1 MVSPAVKREAVAYL
15 TSGLQLRPTRACRVV
30 GLASSTFHHTS
41 KRVRSDEPVRS
52 RLKELAAQRARW
64 GCPMLFSILRR
75 EGFKDNYKRVE
86 RIYREAKLSIYL
98 RKRKNLRSSPRMPL
112 PLPTA
117 PNQTWSMDF
126 VQDAL
131 SDGRR
136 FRCFNLVD
144 DFTRECLVIHVARS
158 IRSTTLVEIFETLK
172 QTRALP
178 QNIRCDNGPELT
190 AIAMDLWAYRNRVKI
205 CTIDPGKPQQNA
217 FVESFNGKFRADC
230 LDQNWFEPL
239 DEAKEKINVWKND
252 YNEYRPHSS
261 ISMKTPS
268 EFAAEFQAR
277 HAA

>member
-1 MVSPAVKREAVAYL
+1 MVSPAVKREAVAHL
-15 TSGLQLRPTRACRVV
+15 VSGLRLRPTRACRVV
-30 GLASSTFHHTS
+30 GLQTSTYHHIS
-41 KRVRSDEPVRS
+41 KRIRSDEPVRS
-52 RLKELAAQRARW
+52 RLKELAAQRTRW
-64 GCPMLFSILRR
+64 GCQMLFSILRR
-75 EGFKDNYKRVE
+75 EGFKDNYKRIE
-86 RIYREAKLSIYL
+86 RIYRESKLSIYL
-98 RKRKNLRSSPRMPL
+98 RKRKKLRSGPRVPL
-112 PLPTA
+112 PEPTA

-158 IRSTTLVEIFETLK
+158 IRAANLVEIFETLK
-172 QTRALP
+172 QTRPLP
-178 QNIRCDNGPELT
+178 KNIRCDNGPELT
-190 AIAMDLWAYRNRVKI
+190 AIAMDLWAYRNQVKI

-230 LDQNWFEPL
+230 LDQNWFESL
-239 DEAKEKINVWKND
+239 DEAKEKINVWRTD

-268 EFAAEFQAR
+268 EFAAEFQTR